1 MCIKKFGGYKMAH
14 ILICDDDMAVHS
26 SLGIYLESDN
36 FLCTSVYDGKE
47 SLRKAIDGNFDL
59 IILDIMM
66 PYLSGIEVCK
76 EIRKVSK
83 VPIIMLTAKGE
94 EIDILLG
101 LELGADDY
109 IVKPFNPREVV
120 ARVKTVL
127 RRIEDINLKKIASTV
142 KFDALEVNAS
152 TYKVL
157 LNSVLINATPK
168 EIEILFMLLSNPG
181 VALSRDEMLDKIW
194 GADYTYVDRRTID
207 THINRIRSH
216 LPREYAERIQ
226 SVYGVGYKFE
236 AGI

>member
-1 MCIKKFGGYKMAH
+1 MTH
-14 ILICDDDMAVHS
+14 ILICDDDIAVHS
-26 SLGIYLESDN
+26 SLSIYMEAEN
-36 FLCTSVYDGKE
+36 FQYTSVYDGKE
-47 SLRKAIDGNFDL
+47 SLKKALEGNFDI

-76 EIRKVSK
+76 EIRKVSSI
-83 VPIIMLTAKGE
+83 PIIMLTAKGE
-94 EIDILLG
+94 EIDVLLG

-127 RRIEDINLKKIASTV
+127 RRIDDMNVKKISSVVTF
-142 KFDALEVNAS
+142 KGLKVNAS
-152 TYKVL
+152 SYKL
-157 LNSVLINATPK
+157 LLDDVPVCATPK
-168 EIEILFMLLSNPG
+168 EIEILYMLISNPG
-181 VALSRDEMLDKIW
+181 VTLSRDEILDKVW

-236 AGI
+236 AGV

>member
-1 MCIKKFGGYKMAH
+1 MAH
-14 ILICDDDMAVHS
+14 ILICDDDAAVHS
-26 SLGIYLESDN
+26 SLGIYLEANN
-36 FLCTSVYDGKE
+36 FLYTSVYDGKE
-47 SLRKAIDGNFDL
+47 ALHKALEGNFDL

-66 PYLSGIEVCK
+66 PYMSGIEVCK

-83 VPIIMLTAKGE
+83 IPIIMLTAKGE

-127 RRIEDINLKKIASTV
+127 RRLEDINVKKIASV
-142 KFDALEVNAS
+142 IKFRDLEVNIS
-152 TYKVL
+152 RYKLL
-157 LNSVLINATPK
+157 LNNVPIDAAPK

-181 VALSRDEMLDKIW
+181 MTLSRDEILDKIW

-216 LPREYAERIQ
+216 LPRDYAERIQ

>member
-1 MCIKKFGGYKMAH
+1 VAR
-14 ILICDDDMAVHS
+14 ILICDDDASVHS
-26 SLGIYLESDN
+26 SLGIYLEADN
-36 FLCTSVYDGKE
+36 FIYSSVYDGRE
-47 SLRKAIDGNFDL
+47 ALASIHDNEFDL

-109 IVKPFNPREVV
+109 IVKPFNPREVI

-127 RRIEDINLKKIASTV
+127 RRIEDINVRKMSSII
-142 KFDALEVNAS
+142 KFHEIEMNIS
-152 TYKVL
+152 SYKLL
-157 LNSVLINATPK
+157 LNDIPLNATPK

-181 VALSRDEMLDKIW
+181 VTLSRDEILDKVW

-216 LPREYAERIQ
+216 LPRKYAEHII

-236 AGI
+236 EDI

>member
-1 MCIKKFGGYKMAH
+1 MAH

-26 SLGIYLESDN
+26 SLGIYLEADN
-36 FLCTSVYDGKE
+36 FLCASVYDGKE

-66 PYLSGIEVCK
+66 PHLSGIEVCK
-76 EIRKVSK
+76 EIRKISK

-127 RRIEDINLKKIASTV
+127 RRIEDINLKKIAATV
-142 KFDALEVNAS
+142 KFAALEVNAS
-152 TYKVL
+152 TYKVF
-157 LNSVLINATPK
+157 LNNILINATPK

-181 VALSRDEMLDKIW
+181 VTLSRDEMLDKIW

>member
-1 MCIKKFGGYKMAH
+1 MAH
-14 ILICDDDMAVHS
+14 ILICDDDLAVHS
-26 SLGIYLESDN
+26 SLGIYLEADD
-36 FLCTSVYDGKE
+36 FLYTSVYDGKE
-47 SLRKAIDGNFDL
+47 SLQKALDDNFDL

-83 VPIIMLTAKGE
+83 VPIIILTAKGE

-109 IVKPFNPREVV
+109 IVKPFNPREVI
-120 ARVKTVL
+120 ARVKAVL
-127 RRIEDINLKKIASTV
+127 RRLEDINLRKMASV
-142 KFDALEVNAS
+142 IKFRDLEVNVS
-152 TYKVL
+152 SYKLL
-157 LNSVLINATPK
+157 LNNDSISATPK

-181 VALSRDEMLDKIW
+181 VVLSRDEILDKIW

-216 LPREYAERIQ
+216 LPRDYAQRIQ
-226 SVYGVGYKFE
+226 SIYGVGYKFE

>member
-1 MCIKKFGGYKMAH
+1 MAH

-26 SLGIYLESDN
+26 SIGIYLEAN
-36 FLCTSVYDGKE
+36 NYTYTSVYDGKE
-47 SLRKAIDGNFDL
+47 ALQKSLEDDRFDL

-66 PYLSGIEVCK
+66 PHMSGIDVCK

-83 VPIIMLTAKGE
+83 IPIIILTAKGE

-127 RRIEDINLKKIASTV
+127 RRLEDINVKKMASIV
-142 KFDALEVNAS
+142 RFRGLEVNSSA
-152 TYKVL
+152 YKL
-157 LNSVLINATPK
+157 TLDNAPISATPK
-168 EIEILFMLLSNPG
+168 EVEILYMLLSNPG
-181 VALSRDEMLDKIW
+181 VTLSRDEMLDRIW

-216 LPREYAERIQ
+216 LPRDYAEHIQ
-226 SVYGVGYKFE
+226 SVYGIGYKFE
-236 AGI
+236 AQI

>member
-1 MCIKKFGGYKMAH
+1 MASV
-14 ILICDDDMAVHS
+14 LICDDDMAVHS
-26 SLGIYLESDN
+26 SLGIYLEANN
-36 FLCTSVYDGKE
+36 FSYISVYDGKD
-47 SLRKAIDGNFDL
+47 SLSKALKDNFDL

-66 PYLSGIEVCK
+66 PHMSGIEVCK

-127 RRIEDINLKKIASTV
+127 RRLEDIDTKKKASII
-142 KFDALEVNAS
+142 KFKDLEVNAS
-152 TYKVL
+152 TYKLILDKVQ
-157 LNSVLINATPK
+157 INATPK
-168 EIEILFMLLSNPG
+168 EIEILFMLLSSPG
-181 VALSRDEMLDKIW
+181 VVLSRDEMLDEIW

-226 SVYGVGYKFE
+226 SVYGVGYRFE
-236 AGI
+236 GSL

>member
-1 MCIKKFGGYKMAH
+1 MAH

-142 KFDALEVNAS
+142 KFGALEVNAS

-157 LNSVLINATPK
+157 LNNVLINATPK

-226 SVYGVGYKFE
+226 SVYGIGYKFE

>member
-1 MCIKKFGGYKMAH
+1 MAH
-14 ILICDDDMAVHS
+14 ILICDDDIAVHS
-26 SLGIYLESDN
+26 SLGIYLEAGSY
-36 FLCTSVYDGKE
+36 LYTSVYDGKQALQQALE
-47 SLRKAIDGNFDL
+47 GNYDL
-59 IILDIMM
+59 VILDIMM
-66 PYLSGIEVCK
+66 PHMSGIDVCK

-127 RRIEDINLKKIASTV
+127 RRLEDNNVKKMASII
-142 KFDALEVNAS
+142 KFRELEVNAS
-152 TYKVL
+152 AYKLL
-157 LNSVLINATPK
+157 LNNVPINATPK

-181 VALSRDEMLDKIW
+181 VALSRDEILDKIW

-216 LPREYAERIQ
+216 LPRDYAEHIQ
-226 SVYGVGYKFE
+226 SVYGIGYKFE
-236 AGI
+236 AQI

>member
-1 MCIKKFGGYKMAH
+1 MAH

-26 SLGIYLESDN
+26 SLGIYLEANN
-36 FLCTSVYDGKE
+36 FLYTSVYDGRE
-47 SLRKAIDGNFDL
+47 SLQKALEGKFDL

-66 PYLSGIEVCK
+66 PYLSGIDVCK

-83 VPIIMLTAKGE
+83 IPIIMLTAKGE

-120 ARVKTVL
+120 ARVKAVL
-127 RRIEDINLKKIASTV
+127 RRLEDINVKKMASSI
-142 KFDALEVNAS
+142 KFNGLEVNAS
-152 TYKVL
+152 SYKLL
-157 LNSVLINATPK
+157 LNDVPISATPK

-181 VALSRDEMLDKIW
+181 VTLSRDEILDKIW

-216 LPREYAERIQ
+216 LPREYAECIQ
-226 SVYGVGYKFE
+226 SVYGIGYKFE
-236 AGI
+236 AAI

>member
-1 MCIKKFGGYKMAH
+1 MAH

-26 SLGIYLESDN
+26 SLGIYLEADN
-36 FLCTSVYDGKE
+36 FLYTSVYDGRE
-47 SLRKAIDGNFDL
+47 SLRKSLENDFDL

-66 PYLSGIEVCK
+66 PHLSGIEVCK

-127 RRIEDINLKKIASTV
+127 RRLEDVSIKKKSAVI
-142 KFDALEVNAS
+142 KFQELEVNAS
-152 TYKVL
+152 IYKL
-157 LNSVLINATPK
+157 TLENSSINATPK

-181 VALSRDEMLDKIW
+181 VVLSRDELLNEIW

-236 AGI
+236 GSL

>member
-1 MCIKKFGGYKMAH
+1 MAH
-14 ILICDDDMAVHS
+14 ILICDDDMVVHS
-26 SLGIYLESDN
+26 SLGIYLEADN
-36 FLCTSVYDGKE
+36 FLYTSVYDGKE
-47 SLRKAIDGNFDL
+47 SLEKALEGNFDL

-66 PYLSGIEVCK
+66 PHLSGIDVCK
-76 EIRKVSK
+76 EIRRVSK

-94 EIDILLG
+94 EMDILLG

-127 RRIEDINLKKIASTV
+127 RRMEDINVRKMASV
-142 KFDALEVNAS
+142 IKFHELEVNAS
-152 TYKVL
+152 SYKL
-157 LNSVLINATPK
+157 FLNNVLISATPK

-181 VALSRDEMLDKIW
+181 VTLSRDEILDKVW

-236 AGI
+236 AGV

>member
-1 MCIKKFGGYKMAH
+1 MAH
-14 ILICDDDMAVHS
+14 ILICDDDLAVHG
-26 SLGIYLESDN
+26 SLGIYLEDN
-36 FLCTSVYDGKE
+36 SFEYTSVYNGKE
-47 SLRKAIDGNFDL
+47 ALQKALTGTFDL

-66 PYLSGIEVCK
+66 PHMSGIEVCK
-76 EIRKVSK
+76 EIRKTSK

-94 EIDILLG
+94 EIDVLLG

-127 RRIEDINLKKIASTV
+127 RRIEDISIKKIAATV
-142 KFDALEVNAS
+142 KFGALEVNAS
-152 TYKVL
+152 TYKVF
-157 LNSVLINATPK
+157 LNEVLINATPK
-168 EIEILFMLLSNPG
+168 EIEILFMLISNPG
-181 VALSRDEMLDKIW
+181 VTISRDEMLDKIW

-207 THINRIRSH
+207 THINRVRSH

>member
-1 MCIKKFGGYKMAH
+1 MTH
-14 ILICDDDMAVHS
+14 ILICDDDQAVHS
-26 SLGIYLESDN
+26 SLGIYLEDN
-36 FLCTSVYDGKE
+36 NFSYTSVYNGQEALK
-47 SLRKAIDGNFDL
+47 KALEGNFDL

-66 PYLSGIEVCK
+66 PYISGIEVCK

-83 VPIIMLTAKGE
+83 VPIIMLTARGE

-120 ARVKTVL
+120 ARVRTVL
-127 RRIEDINLKKIASTV
+127 RRIEDINVKKVSSTV
-142 KFDALEVNAS
+142 KFGDLEVNVA
-152 TYKVL
+152 TYKIIF
-157 LNSVLINATPK
+157 NDVLINATPK
-168 EIEILFMLLSNPG
+168 EIEILFLLLSNQG
-181 VALSRDEMLDKIW
+181 AALSRDEILDKVW

-216 LPREYAERIQ
+216 LPREYAQRIQ

-236 AGI
+236 GGI

>member
-1 MCIKKFGGYKMAH
+1 MMAH
-14 ILICDDDMAVHS
+14 ILICDDDVAVHS
-26 SLGIYLESDN
+26 SLGIYLEAGN
-36 FLCTSVYDGKE
+36 FSYTSVYDGKE
-47 SLRKAIDGNFDL
+47 ALQKALDGKFDL

-66 PYLSGIEVCK
+66 PHLSGIEVCK

-94 EIDILLG
+94 EIDVLLG

-109 IVKPFNPREVV
+109 IVKPFNPREVI

-127 RRIEDINLKKIASTV
+127 RRLEDINVRKMASV
-142 KFDALEVNAS
+142 IKFRDIEVNIS
-152 TYKVL
+152 SYKL
-157 LNSVLINATPK
+157 FLNNVSISATPK

-181 VALSRDEMLDKIW
+181 VTLSRDEILDKIW

-216 LPREYAERIQ
+216 LPRSYAEHIK

-236 AGI
+236 EGI

>member
-1 MCIKKFGGYKMAH
+1 MAH
-14 ILICDDDMAVHS
+14 ILICDDDLAVHS
-26 SLGIYLESDN
+26 SLGIYLEVDN
-36 FLCTSVYDGKE
+36 FLYTSVYDGKE
-47 SLRKAIDGNFDL
+47 SLQKALDDNFDL

-83 VPIIMLTAKGE
+83 VPIIILTAKGE

-109 IVKPFNPREVV
+109 IVKPFNPREVI
-120 ARVKTVL
+120 ARVKAVL
-127 RRIEDINLKKIASTV
+127 RRLEDINLRKMASV
-142 KFDALEVNAS
+142 IKFSDLEVNVS
-152 TYKVL
+152 SYKLL
-157 LNSVLINATPK
+157 LNNDSISATPK

-181 VALSRDEMLDKIW
+181 VVLSRDEILDKIW

-216 LPREYAERIQ
+216 LPRDYAQRIQ
-226 SVYGVGYKFE
+226 SIYGVGYKFE

>member
-1 MCIKKFGGYKMAH
+1 MAH
-14 ILICDDDMAVHS
+14 ILICDDDIAVHT
-26 SLGIYLESDN
+26 SLGIYLEVDN
-36 FLCTSVYDGKE
+36 FLYTSVYDGRE
-47 SLRKAIDGNFDL
+47 SLKKALEGKFDL
-59 IILDIMM
+59 VILDIMM
-66 PYLSGIEVCK
+66 PYLSGIDICK

-127 RRIEDINLKKIASTV
+127 RRLEDINVRKVASV
-142 KFDALEVNAS
+142 VRFGDLEVNAS
-152 TYKVL
+152 TYKLL
-157 LNSVLINATPK
+157 LNNVQINAAPK
-168 EIEILFMLLSNPG
+168 EIEILFMLISNPG
-181 VALSRDEMLDKIW
+181 KALSRDEILDKVW

-216 LPREYAERIQ
+216 LPRDYAERIQ

>member
-1 MCIKKFGGYKMAH
+1 MAH
-14 ILICDDDMAVHS
+14 ILICDDDVAVHS
-26 SLGIYLESDN
+26 SLGIYLEADN
-36 FLCTSVYDGKE
+36 FLYTSVYDGRE
-47 SLRKAIDGNFDL
+47 SLKKAIDNEFDL

-66 PYLSGIEVCK
+66 PHLSGIEVCK

-94 EIDILLG
+94 DIDILLG

-127 RRIEDINLKKIASTV
+127 RRLSDLNIKKKASII
-142 KFDALEVNAS
+142 KFQGLEVNVS
-152 TYKVL
+152 TYKL
-157 LNSVLINATPK
+157 FLNNVQINATPK
-168 EIEILFMLLSNPG
+168 EIEILFMLLSREG
-181 VALSRDEMLDKIW
+181 AVISRDEMLVEIW

-207 THINRIRSH
+207 THVNRIRSH

-236 AGI
+236 GSL

>member
-1 MCIKKFGGYKMAH
+1 MTN
-14 ILICDDDMAVHS
+14 ILICDDDIAVHT
-26 SLGIYLESDN
+26 SLGIYLEADN
-36 FLCTSVYDGKE
+36 FLYTSVYDGKE
-47 SLRKAIDGNFDL
+47 SLDKALNGKFDL
-59 IILDIMM
+59 VILDIMM
-66 PYLSGIEVCK
+66 PGLSGIEVCK

-83 VPIIMLTAKGE
+83 IPIIMLTAKGE

-127 RRIEDINLKKIASTV
+127 RRLEDIKVKRVASIVT
-142 KFDALEVNAS
+142 FRDLEVNAS
-152 TYKVL
+152 TYKL
-157 LNSVLINATPK
+157 FLNNTSIDATPK
-168 EIEILFMLLSNPG
+168 EIEILFMLISNPG
-181 VALSRDEMLDKIW
+181 VALSRDEILDKVW

-216 LPREYAERIQ
+216 LPRDYAERIQ

-236 AGI
+236 DGI

>member
-1 MCIKKFGGYKMAH
+1 MAY
-14 ILICDDDMAVHS
+14 ILICDDDIAVHS
-26 SLGIYLESDN
+26 ALGIYLEAGSY
-36 FLCTSVYDGKE
+36 LYTSVYDGKE
-47 SLRKAIDGNFDL
+47 ALQKALEGNYDL

-66 PYLSGIEVCK
+66 PHLSGIDVCK

-127 RRIEDINLKKIASTV
+127 RRLEDINVKKMASIIR
-142 KFDALEVNAS
+142 FRELEVNAS
-152 TYKVL
+152 AYKLL
-157 LNSVLINATPK
+157 LNNVPINATPK

-181 VALSRDEMLDKIW
+181 VALSRDEILDKIW

-216 LPREYAERIQ
+216 LPRDYAEHIQ
-226 SVYGVGYKFE
+226 SVYGIGYKFE
-236 AGI
+236 AQI